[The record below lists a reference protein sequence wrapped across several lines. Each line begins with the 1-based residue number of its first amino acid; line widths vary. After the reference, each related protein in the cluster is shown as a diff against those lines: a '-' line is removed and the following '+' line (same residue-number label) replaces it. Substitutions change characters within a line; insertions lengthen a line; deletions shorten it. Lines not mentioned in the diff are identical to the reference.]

1 MTTTIDLTASTPT
14 VIRSADAQ
22 GRTLHLVDI
31 ENLSGGPKMPS
42 DRHLVAWRAYARRA
56 GVRDTDQ
63 VVVAACERVMRTL
76 MFELP
81 SWVSKHSAVGAD
93 GADRVL
99 LGVGTPGWVAQ
110 RFGRVVIGSGDHAF
124 ASFGR
129 ELQVLGVHVVVVSGA
144 GHRSRD
150 LAGNGFGIR
159 SIDLGRL
166 PAQDDLGL
174 IV

>member
-1 MTTTIDLTASTPT
+1 MTTTIDLTTPTPT

-22 GRTLHLVDI
+22 NRTLHLVDI
-31 ENLSGGPKMPS
+31 ENLSGGPTVRPG
-42 DRHLVAWRAYARRA
+42 RHVDAWRAFVRRA

-81 SWVSKHSAVGAD
+81 SWVSKHSAIGAD

-99 LGVGTPGWVAQ
+99 LDVGTPGWIAQ

-124 ASFGR
+124 AELGR
-129 ELQVLGVHVVVVSGA
+129 ELLALGVQVIVVSGA

-150 LAGNGFGIR
+150 LVGQGFGIR
-159 SIDLGRL
+159 SIDLGRR
-166 PAQDDLGL
+166 PEQDDLGL